1 MLYLAEVQK
10 RPSGF
15 GLGGGKTD
23 LKLLASQRGENN
35 WVAVPG
41 EEVILADEAKEFSP
55 GSLVLVD
62 LNNSKQVQQIQDAA
76 RQLVKILQN
85 FSRSQEKSK
94 TQWEE
99 IEQWKASLTFQA
111 QELNR
116 REMELQA
123 KEEQLEELQAEID
136 RLEQQRQEISQAQ
149 EASQQLQEQIEKNR
163 EELETTRLELHRQQ
177 EEFDQNQGQL
187 SQGAVLDEEQSQYIR
202 DLLTWLNEAIA
213 PTNLLG
219 EKLSQSLEIVNS
231 QQESLEQ
238 HGQRW
243 KEQPTSY
250 SNSSEQQEDI
260 ESLVSHVQNQWLE
273 WRKDRESLAESIS
286 ELRSQQTLLASK
298 QEYSQVLNSQIEV
311 QTQLYEQLSN
321 LTTALEESDGISEK
335 VDVEALEKISL
346 NELEQLVQSLQ
357 QDLQR
362 DMSFVKDQEEE
373 LALQRQEMDALQRR
387 IDQAT
392 EYDRIS
398 LESELSDEQDCYRML
413 NESLVGSQRNLK
425 ERQEILSQHQEV
437 LWRRLGSSSGQQQ
450 QNKIDLKPTLSQV
463 DAQRQKLTEN
473 LQSLEAEI
481 QQIQTDIAQKEEI
494 INSQTQQQEAKKKE
508 IEQLESSLREK
519 QKANSQ
525 IGNEAIYQEV
535 MLPMQD
541 YLEQVKQQL
550 EEVAGGVNQVQGI
563 GTQVEQLQQ
572 VLQNIIGQPD

>member
-23 LKLLASQRGENN
+23 LKLLASQRGEHN

-41 EEVILADEAKEFSP
+41 EEVIPADEAKEFSP

-149 EASQQLQEQIEKNR
+149 EASQQLQKQIEKYR
-163 EELETTRLELHRQQ
+163 EELEATRLELHKQQ
-177 EEFDQNQGQL
+177 EEFNQNQGQL
-187 SQGAVLDEEQSQYIR
+187 SQGAVLDEDQSQYIR
-202 DLLTWLNEAIA
+202 DVLTWLNEAIA

-219 EKLSQSLEIVNS
+219 EKLSQSLEIVSS

-238 HGQRW
+238 HEQRR
-243 KEQPTSY
+243 KELPNT
-250 SNSSEQQEDI
+250 NSSEEQQENI
-260 ESLVSHVQNQWLE
+260 ESLVSHVQNQWVE
-273 WRKDRESLAESIS
+273 WRQDRESLAELIS
-286 ELRSQQTLLASK
+286 EWRSQETLLASK
-298 QEYSQVLNSQIEV
+298 QEYRQVLNSQIEI
-311 QTQLYEQLSN
+311 QTQLYEQLSH
-321 LTTALEESDGISEK
+321 LSTALENDGISEK

-373 LALQRQEMDALQRR
+373 LALQQQEMDALQRR

-392 EYDRIS
+392 EYDKIT
-398 LESELSDEQDCYRML
+398 LESELSDEQDCYKML

-450 QNKIDLKPTLSQV
+450 QNKIDLKPALSKV
-463 DAQRQKLTEN
+463 DAQRQQLTEN

-481 QQIQTDIAQKEEI
+481 QKIQTDVARKEEI
-494 INSQTQQQEAKKKE
+494 INSQTRQQEAKKNE

-525 IGNEAIYQEV
+525 GGSGAIYQEV

-541 YLEQVKQQL
+541 YLEQLKQQL
-550 EEVAGGVNQVQGI
+550 EEVVGELNQVQDI

-572 VLQNIIGQPD
+572 VLQNIIGQRD

>member
-23 LKLLASQRGENN
+23 LKLLASQRGEHN

-41 EEVILADEAKEFSP
+41 EEVIPADEAKEFSP

-149 EASQQLQEQIEKNR
+149 EASQQLQKQIEKYR
-163 EELETTRLELHRQQ
+163 EELEATRLELHKQQ
-177 EEFDQNQGQL
+177 EEFNQNQGQL
-187 SQGAVLDEEQSQYIR
+187 SQGAVLDEDQSQYIR
-202 DLLTWLNEAIA
+202 DVLTWLNEAIA

-219 EKLSQSLEIVNS
+219 EKLSQSLEIVSS

-238 HGQRW
+238 HGQRL
-243 KEQPTSY
+243 KEVPNT
-250 SNSSEQQEDI
+250 NSSEEQQENI
-260 ESLVSHVQNQWLE
+260 ESLVSHVQNQWVE
-273 WRKDRESLAESIS
+273 WRQDQESLAELIS
-286 ELRSQQTLLASK
+286 EWRSQQTLLASK
-298 QEYSQVLNSQIEV
+298 QEYRQVLNSQIEI
-311 QTQLYEQLSN
+311 QTQLYEQLSH
-321 LTTALEESDGISEK
+321 LSTALENDGISEK

-373 LALQRQEMDALQRR
+373 LALQQQEMDALQRR

-398 LESELSDEQDCYRML
+398 LESELSDEQDCYKML

-450 QNKIDLKPTLSQV
+450 QNKIDLKPTMSQV
-463 DAQRQKLTEN
+463 DAQRQQLTDN

-481 QQIQTDIAQKEEI
+481 QKIQTNVAQKEEV
-494 INSQTQQQEAKKKE
+494 INSQTRQQEAKKNE
-508 IEQLESSLREK
+508 IEQLELSLQEK

-525 IGNEAIYQEV
+525 GGNEAIYQEV

-541 YLEQVKQQL
+541 YLEQLKQQL
-550 EEVAGGVNQVQGI
+550 EEAVGEVSQVQYI
-563 GTQVEQLQQ
+563 GTQVDQLQQ
-572 VLQNIIGQPD
+572 VLQNIIGQAD

>member
-23 LKLLASQRGENN
+23 LKLLASQRGEHN

-41 EEVILADEAKEFSP
+41 EEIIPADEAKEFSP

-149 EASQQLQEQIEKNR
+149 EASQELQEQIEKNR
-163 EELETTRLELHRQQ
+163 EELEATRLELHRQQ
-177 EEFDQNQGQL
+177 EEFDQNKGQL

-202 DLLTWLNEAIA
+202 DVLTWLNEAIA

-219 EKLSQSLEIVNS
+219 EKLSQSLEIVNY
-231 QQESLEQ
+231 QQESLEE

-243 KEQPTSY
+243 KELPNT
-250 SNSSEQQEDI
+250 NSSEQQEDL
-260 ESLVSHVQNQWLE
+260 ESLISHVHNQWLE
-273 WRKDRESLAESIS
+273 WGQDRESLAESIS
-286 ELRSQQTLLASK
+286 ELRSQQAILASK
-298 QEYSQVLNSQIEV
+298 QEYSQVLNSQIEI
-311 QTQLYEQLSN
+311 QTQLYEQLSH
-321 LTTALEESDGISEK
+321 LATTLEENDGISQK

-373 LALQRQEMDALQRR
+373 LVLQRQEIDALQRR
-387 IDQAT
+387 IDRAS
-392 EYDRIS
+392 EYDRIT

-437 LWRRLGSSSGQQQ
+437 LWRRLGNSSGQQQ
-450 QNKIDLKPTLSQV
+450 HNQIDLKPALSQV

-473 LQSLEAEI
+473 LQNLEAEI

-494 INSQTQQQEAKKKE
+494 INSQTQEQEAKKNE

-525 IGNEAIYQEV
+525 GGSGAIYQEV

-541 YLEQVKQQL
+541 YLEQLKQQL
-550 EEVAGGVNQVQGI
+550 EEAVGEVNQVQGI

>member
-23 LKLLASQRGENN
+23 LKLLASQRGEHN

-41 EEVILADEAKEFSP
+41 EEVIPADEAKEFSP

-163 EELETTRLELHRQQ
+163 EELEAARLELHRQQ
-177 EEFDQNQGQL
+177 EELDKNQGQL
-187 SQGAVLDEEQSQYIR
+187 SQGAALDEDQSQYIR
-202 DLLTWLNEAIA
+202 DVLTWLNEAIA

-219 EKLSQSLEIVNS
+219 EKLSQSLEIVSS

-243 KEQPTSY
+243 KEQPNT
-250 SNSSEQQEDI
+250 NSSEEQQEDI
-260 ESLVSHVQNQWLE
+260 ESLVSHVQNQWVE
-273 WRKDRESLAESIS
+273 WRQDRESLAESIS
-286 ELRSQQTLLASK
+286 EWRSQQTLLASK
-298 QEYSQVLNSQIEV
+298 QEYRQVLNSQIEI
-311 QTQLYEQLSN
+311 QTQLYEQLSH
-321 LTTALEESDGISEK
+321 LAITLENDGITQK

-481 QQIQTDIAQKEEI
+481 QQIQTDIAQKEEV
-494 INSQTQQQEAKKKE
+494 INSQTRQQEAKKNE

-525 IGNEAIYQEV
+525 VGSGAIYQEV

-541 YLEQVKQQL
+541 YLEQVRQQL
-550 EEVAGGVNQVQGI
+550 EEVAGGVNQIQGI

-572 VLQNIIGQPD
+572 VLENIIGQPD

>member
-23 LKLLASQRGENN
+23 LKLLASQRGEHN

-41 EEVILADEAKEFSP
+41 EEVIPADEAKEFSP

-136 RLEQQRQEISQAQ
+136 RLEQQRQEVSQAQ
-149 EASQQLQEQIEKNR
+149 ETSQQLQEQIEKNR
-163 EELETTRLELHRQQ
+163 EELEATRLELHRQQ
-177 EEFDQNQGQL
+177 EEFEQNKGQL
-187 SQGAVLDEEQSQYIR
+187 SQGAVLDEDQSQYIR
-202 DLLTWLNEAIA
+202 DVLTWLNEAIA

-219 EKLSQSLEIVNS
+219 EKLSQSLEIVSS

-243 KEQPTSY
+243 KEQPTT
-250 SNSSEQQEDI
+250 NSSEEQQENI

-273 WRKDRESLAESIS
+273 WRQDRESLAESIS

-298 QEYSQVLNSQIEV
+298 QEYRQVLNSQIEI
-311 QTQLYEQLSN
+311 QTQLYEQLSH
-321 LTTALEESDGISEK
+321 LATTLENDGITQK

-463 DAQRQKLTEN
+463 DAQRQQLTEN

-481 QQIQTDIAQKEEI
+481 QQIQTDIAQKEEV
-494 INSQTQQQEAKKKE
+494 INSQTQQQEAKKNE

-525 IGNEAIYQEV
+525 GGSGAIYQEV

-541 YLEQVKQQL
+541 YLEQVRQQL
-550 EEVAGGVNQVQGI
+550 EEVAGGVNQIQGI

-572 VLQNIIGQPD
+572 VLENIIGQPD

>member
-23 LKLLASQRGENN
+23 LKLLASQRGEHN

-41 EEVILADEAKEFSP
+41 EEVIPADEAKEFSP

-149 EASQQLQEQIEKNR
+149 EASQQLQKQIEKYR
-163 EELETTRLELHRQQ
+163 EELEATRLELHKQQ
-177 EEFDQNQGQL
+177 EEFNQNQGQF
-187 SQGAVLDEEQSQYIR
+187 SQGAVLDEDQSQYIR
-202 DLLTWLNEAIA
+202 DVLTWLNQAIA

-219 EKLSQSLEIVNS
+219 EKLSQSLEIVSS

-238 HGQRW
+238 HEQRR
-243 KEQPTSY
+243 KELPNT
-250 SNSSEQQEDI
+250 NSSEEQQENI
-260 ESLVSHVQNQWLE
+260 ESLVSHVQNQWVE
-273 WRKDRESLAESIS
+273 WRQDQESLAELIS
-286 ELRSQQTLLASK
+286 EWRSQQTLLASK
-298 QEYSQVLNSQIEV
+298 QEYRQVLNSQIEI
-311 QTQLYEQLSN
+311 QTQLYEQLSH
-321 LTTALEESDGISEK
+321 LSTALENDGISEK

-373 LALQRQEMDALQRR
+373 LALQQQEMDALQRR

-398 LESELSDEQDCYRML
+398 LESELSDEQDCYKML

-450 QNKIDLKPTLSQV
+450 QNKIDLKATLSKV
-463 DAQRQKLTEN
+463 DAQRQQLTEN

-481 QQIQTDIAQKEEI
+481 QKIQTDVARKEEI
-494 INSQTQQQEAKKKE
+494 INSQTRQQEAKKNE

-525 IGNEAIYQEV
+525 GGSGAIYQEV

-541 YLEQVKQQL
+541 YLEQLKQQL
-550 EEVAGGVNQVQGI
+550 EEVVGELNQVQDI

-572 VLQNIIGQPD
+572 VLQNIIGQRD

>member
-23 LKLLASQRGENN
+23 LKLLASQRGEHN

-41 EEVILADEAKEFSP
+41 EEVIPADEAKEFSP

-163 EELETTRLELHRQQ
+163 EELEAARLELHRQQ
-177 EEFDQNQGQL
+177 EELDKNQGQL
-187 SQGAVLDEEQSQYIR
+187 SQGAALDEDQSQYIR
-202 DLLTWLNEAIA
+202 DVLTWLNEAIA

-219 EKLSQSLEIVNS
+219 EKLSQSLEIVSS

-243 KEQPTSY
+243 KELPNT
-250 SNSSEQQEDI
+250 NSSEEQQEDI
-260 ESLVSHVQNQWLE
+260 ESLVSHVQNQWVE
-273 WRKDRESLAESIS
+273 WRQDRESLAESIS
-286 ELRSQQTLLASK
+286 EWRSQQTLLASK
-298 QEYSQVLNSQIEV
+298 QEYRQVLNSQIEI
-311 QTQLYEQLSN
+311 QTQLYEQLSH
-321 LTTALEESDGISEK
+321 LAITLENDGITQK

-481 QQIQTDIAQKEEI
+481 QQIQTDIAQKEEV
-494 INSQTQQQEAKKKE
+494 INSQTRQQEAKKNE

-525 IGNEAIYQEV
+525 VGSGAIYQEV

-541 YLEQVKQQL
+541 YLEQVRQQL
-550 EEVAGGVNQVQGI
+550 EEVAGGVNQIQGI

-572 VLQNIIGQPD
+572 VLENIIGQPD

>member
-23 LKLLASQRGENN
+23 LKLLASQRSEHN
-35 WVAVPG
+35 WLAVPG
-41 EEVILADEAKEFSP
+41 EEIIPADEAKEFSP

-62 LNNSKQVQQIQDAA
+62 LNKDKQVQQIQDAA

-149 EASQQLQEQIEKNR
+149 ETSQQLQEQIEKNR
-163 EELETTRLELHRQQ
+163 EELEAARSELHRQQ
-177 EEFDQNQGQL
+177 EELDENQGQL
-187 SQGAVLDEEQSQYIR
+187 SQGAILDEDQSQYIQ
-202 DLLTWLNEAIA
+202 DVLTWLNEAIA

-231 QQESLEQ
+231 QQENLEQ
-238 HGQRW
+238 HGLRW
-243 KEQPTSY
+243 KELPNT
-250 SNSSEQQEDI
+250 NSSEQQEDL
-260 ESLVSHVQNQWLE
+260 ESLISHVQNQWLE
-273 WRKDRESLAESIS
+273 WEQKRESLTESIS

-298 QEYSQVLNSQIEV
+298 QEYSQILNSQIEI
-311 QTQLYEQLSN
+311 QTQLYEQLSH
-321 LTTALEESDGISEK
+321 LATTLEENDGITQK

-373 LALQRQEMDALQRR
+373 LVLQRQEIDALQRR
-387 IDQAT
+387 IDQAS
-392 EYDRIS
+392 EYDRIT

-437 LWRRLGSSSGQQQ
+437 LWRRLGNSSGQQQ
-450 QNKIDLKPTLSQV
+450 HNKIDLKPALSQV

-481 QQIQTDIAQKEEI
+481 QQIQTDITQKEEI
-494 INSQTQQQEAKKKE
+494 INSQTQEQEAKKNE

-525 IGNEAIYQEV
+525 GGSGAIYQEV

-541 YLEQVKQQL
+541 YLEQLKQQL
-550 EEVAGGVNQVQGI
+550 EEVVGEVNQVQDI